1 MRKAVVAAALATTV
15 LATPALARDGQGYF
29 GADLGVT
36 QVNDVDI
43 AIRGV
48 NAVTVDHEMGYELG
62 AFLGHDFG
70 MLRTEIEVAYK
81 EYEPDTLV
89 AGAPG
94 VPQFTANRLRTGTFS
109 AGRTTQFVHS

>member
-1 MRKAVVAAALATTV
+1 MRKAVVAGALASTV

-43 AIRGV
+43 AIRTV
-48 NAVTVDHEMGYELG
+48 PAVTVDHEMGYELG
-62 AFLGHDFG
+62 AFLGHDWG

-89 AGAPG
+89 AVAPA
-94 VPQFTANRLRTGTFS
+94 VPQFAATQLRTRTFNPVS
-109 AGRTTQFVHS
+109 GGLQ